1 MFKCMCAC
9 WYACNHAFIHAH
21 THAHMHACT
30 NACMQACMHAC
41 VHPCVC
47 ACVRAC
53 INHIKGRN
61 LVISSYNITVYLF
74 FESIEWCNNQYPCT
88 QTERPKWQQYFCHG
102 SGTVCLT
109 PWKKCKCYCG
119 IFVHGPV
126 HWILT
131 STKISRDGVI
141 TRKNTIQDEFRQTN
155 W

>member
-1 MFKCMCAC
+1 MQKIDNKSTNDITGKSINVKVFVHYDIYHERRPWHWIIYQVIW
-9 WYACNHAFIHAH
+9 WYN
-21 THAHMHACT
+21 
-30 NACMQACMHAC
+30 
-41 VHPCVC
+41 
-47 ACVRAC
+47 R
-53 INHIKGRN
+53 
-61 LVISSYNITVYLF
+61 TVYLL